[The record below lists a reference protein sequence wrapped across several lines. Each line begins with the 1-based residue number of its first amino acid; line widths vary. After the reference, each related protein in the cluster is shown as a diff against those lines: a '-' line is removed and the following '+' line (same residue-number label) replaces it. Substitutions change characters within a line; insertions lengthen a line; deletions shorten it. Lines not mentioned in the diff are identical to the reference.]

1 MAISAVDKPI
11 NKAARPILI
20 PGTNF
25 HRLRKGV
32 HLGCVA
38 AFILLPL
45 FNVVRFDIPR
55 QRFYFFGA
63 ELWISEFAIVFFS
76 LMFLMFVV
84 AAMAMLYGRI
94 YCGYLCPQMIFSEAA
109 VSLQDRLKRWT
120 NKHLAEFST
129 ATRHRIAATIF
140 YAILVV
146 ASVFVS
152 FIFISYFVEPRDL
165 LRRLLAFDIRTAGGM
180 AGATTTLL
188 TLLDFA
194 LLRQRFCTTVCPYG
208 YLQGILADRNT
219 LLVQYRDPASAC
231 IHCDKCVRVCP
242 MGIDIRNSAHQIE
255 CTHCAECVDACST
268 IMGRLGKGTLIH
280 YAWGETG
287 KTSTEERGWHRRIG
301 LRDGKRVVVLLVL
314 CFYAAGLYAAI
325 AMRHPVLLR
334 VAPDRGTL
342 YRLGDDGLVYNKFR
356 LRITNRTHARAQV
369 SLQIDGLSGAR
380 FTQIDSPLSIN
391 SGEELQRDFEIAASP
406 KTLAPG
412 VNHFRVVGRTV
423 PGGGE
428 QEFPMTFITPEPS
441 GPNQ

>member
-1 MAISAVDKPI
+1 MATSAVPKPVR
-11 NKAARPILI
+11 NNARPTPI

-38 AFILLPL
+38 GFILLPL
-45 FNVVRFDIPR
+45 FNVIRFDIPR

-84 AAMAMLYGRI
+84 AGMAMLYGRI

-109 VSLQDRLKRWT
+109 NSLEDRLKRWT
-120 NKHLAEFST
+120 NKRLTQLST
-129 ATRHRIAATIF
+129 SARQRVARAAF
-140 YAILVV
+140 YGMLLL
-146 ASVFVS
+146 ASVFLS

-165 LRRLLAFDIRTAGGM
+165 LRRLLALDIRTAGGL

-194 LLRQRFCTTVCPYG
+194 FLRQRFCTTVCPYG

-219 LLVQYRDPASAC
+219 LLVQYRDASSAC
-231 IHCDKCVRVCP
+231 IRCDKCVRVCP
-242 MGIDIRNSAHQIE
+242 MGIDIRHSAHQIE
-255 CTHCAECVDACST
+255 CTHCAECIDACSA
-268 IMGRLGKGTLIH
+268 IMGKLGKGTLIH

-287 KTSTEERGWHRRIG
+287 NTSTEERGWCRRIG

-314 CFYAAGLYAAI
+314 CFYAVGLYAAI
-325 AMRHPVLLR
+325 SMRHPVLLR
-334 VAPDRGTL
+334 IAPDRTTL

-356 LRITNRTHARAQV
+356 LRVTNRTHAPAQV
-369 SLQIDGLSGAR
+369 SLQIDGLHGAQLIQLE
-380 FTQIDSPLSIN
+380 TPLAVSA
-391 SGEELQRDFEIAASP
+391 GQELQRDFEIGASAKSVAA
-406 KTLAPG
+406 G
-412 VNHFRVVGRTV
+412 VNHFRIVGRTV
-423 PGGGE
+423 PGRGE
-428 QEFPMTFITPEPS
+428 QQFPMTFITPELAE
-441 GPNQ
+441 PNQ